1 MPHARTKPPAQ
12 QRTYGVLVGTIRDV
26 QEDPA
31 GHSPHYKIWVEADQN
46 YRIAV
51 NVRSVDGSDV
61 VAHYDPNFTKP
72 TKLDLAGL
80 SAGQKGFTPLPTGP
94 GGKGLDYLRDD
105 LFPIDAMA
113 PIPPD
118 GQGVTLRN
126 LLDGQVERA
135 KADRSAVVIAFGE
148 FFQDPGR
155 DQAFEFAPERGVHD
169 IRMIQGNS
177 GSFADDNRINGDGA
191 LFIRF
196 TGVKPSPCSSG
207 SACGR
212 PRPTTG
218 ETRASSAAV
227 RLGNSSRQNCR
238 TRRLPRITSVA
249 IRPGRKVEKAGQGG
263 SREGQPVQAEVASD
277 PRAAVGLHSRPLR
290 PDPIIFSAAFGHR

>member
-1 MPHARTKPPAQ
+1 MPHARTKPPTQ
-12 QRTYGVLVGTIRDV
+12 QRSYGVLVGAIRDG
-26 QEDPA
+26 QEDPDR
-31 GHSPHYKIWVEADQN
+31 HSPHYEIWVEADQN

-51 NVRSVDGSDV
+51 NVRSVDGSNV

-72 TKLDLAGL
+72 TKRDLAGL
-80 SAGQKGFTPLPTGP
+80 AAGKRGFTQLQTGP
-94 GGKGLDYLRDD
+94 GGAGLDSLRDD

-135 KADRSAVVIAFGE
+135 KADHSAVVIAFGE

-155 DQAFEFAPERGVHD
+155 DSTFGFAPERGVHD
-169 IRMIQGNS
+169 IHMMQGNT

-196 TGVKPSPCSSG
+196 TG
-207 SACGR
+207 
-212 PRPTTG
+212 G
-218 ETRASSAAV
+218 ETVALFIRFTTQSTTTDD
-227 RLGNSSRQNCR
+227 RGNPS
-238 TRRLPRITSVA
+238 
-249 IRPGRKVEKAGQGG
+249 
-263 SREGQPVQAEVASD
+263 
-277 PRAAVGLHSRPLR
+277 
-290 PDPIIFSAAFGHR
+290 